1 MAKVERL
8 AQLSNLI
15 KKREAISVKEMSRAC
30 GVSQRT
36 IYRYLKTLSK
46 LGSVEQGL
54 DGGVFSGLREDP
66 WPGLDASD
74 LALIDYCLGHNPL
87 TKYPFFLERLS
98 RVRQAVREHRS
109 RADSASSFLALGEED
124 FDEALDSRQ
133 NDILERFMRAKQ
145 DGRKVSVTIRRD
157 GSQSRTLTPV
167 AVKISRAGV
176 ALQVQEDQGSE
187 IKLSDIAKLT
197 VSSEPAKRG
206 PAKLRRSK
214 TS

>member
-15 KKREAISVKEMSRAC
+15 KRREAISVKEMSRAC

-46 LGSVEQGL
+46 LGSVEQGY
-54 DGGVFSGLREDP
+54 DSGVFTGRHDDP
-66 WPGLDASD
+66 MAGLDASD

-98 RVRQAVREHRS
+98 RVRQAVRQQRDLS
-109 RADSASSFLALGEED
+109 GSTFLTLDEQD
-124 FDEALDSRQ
+124 FDGAPESKQ
-133 NDILERFMRAKQ
+133 NDLLERFMRAKQ
-145 DGRKVSVTIRRD
+145 DGRKVSVTTRQGD
-157 GSQSRTLTPV
+157 GQPRTLTPV
-167 AVKISRAGV
+167 AIRISRAGV
-176 ALQVQEDQGSE
+176 ALIVEENPGSE
-187 IKLSDIAKLT
+187 IKLSEITRLT
-197 VSSEPAKRG
+197 LSSEPAER
-206 PAKLRRSK
+206 AKGKTPGSK